1 MSTDCWPVGLGCGVG
16 VGPGVEA
23 VVEDVEVVDGPEP
36 ELVAVD
42 PDGVPL
48 LVDGAFWELLTAA

>member
-16 VGPGVEA
+16 ADPGVEV
-23 VVEDVEVVDGPEP
+23 VVEDVEVVNGLEL

-42 PDGVPL
+42 PDCAP